1 MSTSLLYHAFN
12 IRGVN
17 YQNIK
22 LNGNTLIFKAEVTD
36 AAKKCP
42 ACRSRKVV
50 FKGQKN
56 RFLHMPPIGRKR
68 CQLHL
73 VMHRICCKECG
84 LLTWP
89 RLPFMS
95 GTSRYVR
102 SFALT
107 ALDLLNFAPISA
119 IANYLQ
125 VGWGLIK
132 NIHKKELQRKYPKND
147 FSNLVYLGIDEFS
160 IRKNHSYMTI
170 FMNLQNGRIIHAIEG
185 RSADVV
191 APFLKILS
199 KKSGHLKAVA
209 MDMSQ
214 SYIKAVEEELPEV
227 DIVFDRFHIQ
237 ALANKAMDEVRRDLA
252 REMDDKGKKCL
263 KGCRYLFLRNFPDL
277 NDSKK
282 EKLQTIFDMNE
293 PLFFMHKMKEFLR
306 YFWLLKSEETGRNFL
321 NLWCDAAKIS
331 GLEPLKRLGKTLEGY
346 REQILNYFTHRI
358 TNASVEGTN
367 NKIKT
372 LKRQAYGYRDI
383 EYFKL
388 RLYHLHCSRYSF
400 A

>member
-1 MSTSLLYHAFN
+1 
-12 IRGVN
+12 
-17 YQNIK
+17 
-22 LNGNTLIFKAEVTD
+22 
-36 AAKKCP
+36 
-42 ACRSRKVV
+42 
-50 FKGQKN
+50 
-56 RFLHMPPIGRKR
+56 
-68 CQLHL
+68 
-73 VMHRICCKECG
+73 
-84 LLTWP
+84 
-89 RLPFMS
+89 MS

-306 YFWLLKSEETGRNFL
+306 YFWLLKSEDTGRNFL